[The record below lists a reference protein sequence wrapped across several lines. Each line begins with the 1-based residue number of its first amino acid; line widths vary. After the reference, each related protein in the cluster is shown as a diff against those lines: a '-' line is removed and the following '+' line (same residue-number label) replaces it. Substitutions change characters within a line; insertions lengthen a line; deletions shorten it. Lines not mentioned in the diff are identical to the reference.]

1 MDSNIPRFSN
11 AMTIATWMAL
21 GAVAVVV
28 VVCAMLL
35 FPVSASLARDNPEFA
50 DLQTVLLALALAIG
64 VCAEA
69 VLAATALLVGYIHQD
84 RIFDRAAARAV
95 DLLVLTVI
103 IATVLTACL
112 LPFIPGPPP
121 LALLIFG
128 GVLLGV
134 AVSLVLSVLRSLLRR
149 AILMRVELDEVV

>member
-1 MDSNIPRFSN
+1 MSSNTPRTSH
-11 AMTIATWMAL
+11 AVTAATWMSL
-21 GAVAVVV
+21 GLLAVVIV
-28 VVCAMLL
+28 VGGILL
-35 FPVSASLARDNPEFA
+35 FPVSASLAHDNPEFA
-50 DLQTVLLALALAIG
+50 DLQSPLLALAWAIG

-103 IATVLTACL
+103 IATVLIASL
-112 LPFIPGPPP
+112 LPFIPGPPL

-128 GVLLGV
+128 GVLLGITL
-134 AVSLVLSVLRSLLRR
+134 SLVLSVLRSLLRR
-149 AILMRVELDEVV
+149 AVLMRVELDEVV

>member
-1 MDSNIPRFSN
+1 M
-11 AMTIATWMAL
+11 
-21 GAVAVVV
+21 
-28 VVCAMLL
+28 
-35 FPVSASLARDNPEFA
+35 
-50 DLQTVLLALALAIG
+50 AIG

-69 VLAATALLVGYIHQD
+69 VLATTALLVGHIHQH
-84 RIFDRAAARAV
+84 RIFDRAAARAL

-103 IATVLTACL
+103 IVTVLTACL

-128 GVLLGV
+128 GVLLGIT
-134 AVSLVLSVLRSLLRR
+134 VSLVLRVLRSLLRR

>member
-1 MDSNIPRFSN
+1 
-11 AMTIATWMAL
+11 MAP
-21 GAVAVVV
+21 GALAVVIV
-28 VVCAMLL
+28 VGGILL
-35 FPVSASLARDNPEFA
+35 FPISASLARGNPEFA
-50 DLQTVLLALALAIG
+50 DLQTPLLALALAIG

-69 VLAATALLVGYIHQD
+69 VLAATARLVGYIHQD

-103 IATVLTACL
+103 IAPGLTASL

-128 GVLLGV
+128 GVLVGITL
-134 AVSLVLSVLRSLLRR
+134 SLVLYVLRSLLRR
-149 AILMRVELDEVV
+149 AVLMRVELDEVV